1 MLYRQAPNSQLQPQH
16 QGHFYDKAGKY
27 RNTKMVKKGRVRFLG
42 LVYPDACACIATHVQ
57 KFNVSPGVRAT
68 PPLSGF
74 HRVHRSSQHDE
85 SPGFSMFVIGDDW
98 SIRLFLGLGESL
110 VVGLCEGL
118 GLTLLAVLNSCKSSV
133 SFPAVS
139 KIVFGRVN

>member
-1 MLYRQAPNSQLQPQH
+1 MTNLLISQSL
-16 QGHFYDKAGKY
+16 
-27 RNTKMVKKGRVRFLG
+27 
-42 LVYPDACACIATHVQ
+42 
-57 KFNVSPGVRAT
+57 
-68 PPLSGF
+68 
-74 HRVHRSSQHDE
+74 
-85 SPGFSMFVIGDDW
+85 VIGDDW

-118 GLTLLAVLNSCKSSV
+118 ALTLLAVLNSRESSV